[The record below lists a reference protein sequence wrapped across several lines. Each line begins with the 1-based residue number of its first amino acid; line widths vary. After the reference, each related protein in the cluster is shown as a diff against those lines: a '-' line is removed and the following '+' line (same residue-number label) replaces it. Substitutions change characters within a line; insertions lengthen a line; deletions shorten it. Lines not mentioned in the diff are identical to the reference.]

1 MPILD
6 GSGLPTVVW
15 WFFAAASVMLGLQL
29 ALQAWRHF
37 AWRQENRLRNAR
49 VEMLSHVRVPDT
61 DGSVFA
67 SPVPTISPVPST
79 PAPSSA
85 QAGRRSPARRLSFG
99 GKLVG
104 ITALCAIAAGLT
116 SLAKWRDTHAFMI
129 NATDSLPHW
138 AFFVETGQFPQRGEY
153 VVFHPGT
160 EPVTVKYFGEKPAA
174 FVKIAYGLPGD
185 HVTRIGND
193 VLVNGTVVASLKP
206 LTKRGDPLEAG
217 PVGEVPEGCVFA
229 ATPHK
234 DGFDSRYAHIGFVCR
249 DRLVGIGQPIL

>member
-1 MPILD
+1 MPFVH
-6 GSGLPTVVW
+6 LPTLDQMVA
-15 WFFAAASVMLGLQL
+15 WFFAAAAVMIAVLL
-29 ALQAWRHF
+29 ACQAYRFFDSRRQRRVRH
-37 AWRQENRLRNAR
+37 AR
-49 VEMLSHVRVPDT
+49 IEMLKRFYEADPQLKPVPI
-61 DGSVFA
+61 SA
-67 SPVPTISPVPST
+67 SPSAASVC
-79 PAPSSA
+79 SSL
-85 QAGRRSPARRLSFG
+85 GDKPARRVRSLSFG

-104 ITALCAIAAGLT
+104 IAVLCAIAAGLT
-116 SLAKWRDTHAFMI
+116 SLASWRDTHALMI
-129 NATDSLPHW
+129 NATDSLPNW
-138 AFFVETGQFPQRGEY
+138 AFFVETGQFPKRGEY

-160 EPVTVKYFGEKPAA
+160 DPLTVKYFGQKPAA

-185 HVTRIGND
+185 RVTRAGTD

-217 PVGEVPEGCVFA
+217 PVGGVPEGCVFA